1 MRISKKNLRRSTAVI
16 ERHARAVPG
25 TDIIRSALGG
35 GKAPPGVGGK
45 EQELRKAL
53 NGLRRILN
61 AIELEEAVSR
71 QGRAD
76 PDMLAFTRRMINER
90 YRRFQY
96 FDGHLFSDPAW
107 DIMLEL
113 FVAEIEVREV
123 PVTNLCFTSNVPD
136 TTVLRWIKTLCHE
149 ELVVRHKDKID
160 KRRVLVQLTRPAS
173 EAMRRYVEEQMA
185 AADRLHASI
194 HDQEGGRLSA

>member
-1 MRISKKNLRRSTAVI
+1 VI
-16 ERHARAVPG
+16 ERHVRTALGA
-25 TDIIRSALGG
+25 DIIRNTLGA
-35 GKAPPGVGGK
+35 KAPPSVSGK

-53 NGLRRILN
+53 KGLRRILN
-61 AIELEEAVSR
+61 AIELEETAGR
-71 QGRAD
+71 QGRTD
-76 PDMLAFTRRMINER
+76 PDMLAFARRMINER
-90 YRRFQY
+90 YRRFQF

-113 FVAEIEVREV
+113 FVAEIEMREV

-149 ELVVRHKDKID
+149 ELVVRHKDKVD
-160 KRRVLVQLTRPAS
+160 KRRVLVQLTRPAA
-173 EAMRRYVEEQMA
+173 EAMRRYMEEQMA

-194 HDQEGGRLSA
+194 QQDGEGGHLPL